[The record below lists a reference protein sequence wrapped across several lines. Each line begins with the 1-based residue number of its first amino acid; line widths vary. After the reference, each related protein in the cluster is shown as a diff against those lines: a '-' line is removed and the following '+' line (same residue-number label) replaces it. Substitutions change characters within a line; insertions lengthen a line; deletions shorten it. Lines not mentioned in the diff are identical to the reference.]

1 MKYQKGDLVKVK
13 EFAERPAY
21 WCNDGSM
28 DYLIGNVTEIED
40 VSCDGFYVKNGK
52 NNYFIRFSD
61 VEPVKSC
68 ITLYQ
73 TRGVVIGKNNI
84 TGKKVMRCT
93 AEDTF
98 DFNTAELVLK
108 RLEMFE
114 NEVEVG
120 DVVKIVDTKKMYT
133 TSTDLVRDL
142 ANGNV
147 SIMLRYAY
155 TVSPYSHG
163 LKQLENEFRVIAK
176 DGDICLVEA
185 YYSKDFHGGEVFAI
199 DEKGLEKLNVDH
211 MKG

>member
-120 DVVKIVDTKKMYT
+120 DVVKILDLEQIYTDKELVKELSEGNLDIILRWLFGYGQFYNIDTPK
-133 TSTDLVRDL
+133 S
-142 ANGNV
+142 
-147 SIMLRYAY
+147 
-155 TVSPYSHG
+155 
-163 LKQLENEFRVIAK
+163 ENAFTVIAR
-176 DGDICLVEA
+176 DGLGRCLIENKE
-185 YYSKDFHGGEVFAI
+185 YSYVVAI
-199 DEKGLEKLNVDH
+199 NEKGLEKLNVER

>member
-1 MKYQKGDLVKVK
+1 MKYQKCDLVRVK

-28 DYLIGNVTEIED
+28 DYLIGNVVEIED

-61 VEPVKSC
+61 VEPVKPC

-73 TRGVVIGKNNI
+73 ARGVVIGKNNI

-93 AEDTF
+93 TENTF

-120 DVVKIVDTKKMYT
+120 DVVTILDLEQIYTDKGLVKELSEGNLDIILRWLFGYGQFYNIDTPK
-133 TSTDLVRDL
+133 S
-142 ANGNV
+142 
-147 SIMLRYAY
+147 
-155 TVSPYSHG
+155 
-163 LKQLENEFRVIAK
+163 ENTFTVIAR
-176 DGDICLVEA
+176 DGLGRCLIENKE
-185 YYSKDFHGGEVFAI
+185 YSYVVAI
-199 DEKGLEKLNVDH
+199 NEKGLEKLNVEH

>member
-120 DVVKIVDTKKMYT
+120 DVVKILDLEQIYTDKELVKELSEGNLDIILRWLFGYGQFYNIDTPK
-133 TSTDLVRDL
+133 S
-142 ANGNV
+142 
-147 SIMLRYAY
+147 
-155 TVSPYSHG
+155 
-163 LKQLENEFRVIAK
+163 ENAFTVIAR
-176 DGDICLVEA
+176 DGLGRCLIENKE
-185 YYSKDFHGGEVFAI
+185 YSYVVAI
-199 DEKGLEKLNVDH
+199 NEKGLEKLNVEH

>member
-1 MKYQKGDLVKVK
+1 MKYQKGDLVRVK

-28 DYLIGNVTEIED
+28 DYLIGNVVEIED

-120 DVVKIVDTKKMYT
+120 DVVKILDLEQIYTDKELVKELSEGNLDIILRWLFGYGQFYNIDTPK
-133 TSTDLVRDL
+133 S
-142 ANGNV
+142 
-147 SIMLRYAY
+147 
-155 TVSPYSHG
+155 
-163 LKQLENEFRVIAK
+163 ENAFTVIAR
-176 DGDICLVEA
+176 DGLGRCLIENKE
-185 YYSKDFHGGEVFAI
+185 YSYVVAI
-199 DEKGLEKLNVDH
+199 NEKGLEKLNVER

>member
-28 DYLIGNVTEIED
+28 DYLIGNVAEIED

-120 DVVKIVDTKKMYT
+120 DVVKILDLEQIYTDKELVKELSEGNLDIILRWLFGQFYIDTPK
-133 TSTDLVRDL
+133 S
-142 ANGNV
+142 
-147 SIMLRYAY
+147 
-155 TVSPYSHG
+155 
-163 LKQLENEFRVIAK
+163 ENAFTVIAR
-176 DGDICLVEA
+176 DGLGRCLIENKE
-185 YYSKDFHGGEVFAI
+185 YSYVVAI
-199 DEKGLEKLNVDH
+199 NEKGLKKINVDH